1 MRALAAG
8 LAVAL
13 VALGILGG
21 KLWRDL
27 KAQRAAN
34 QALVAGMVI
43 AAPEQGAPSSGAPAS
58 GVPPQQGVVLPG
70 SQPASPPATPSG
82 AAAADAAM
90 AEMMQATRAYLDT
103 PEGREFQRVIARQ
116 QLQQQ
121 YRDVGEKLGLSAAE
135 VDKLLDMIVGH
146 QLAESAIQLEMMSGA
161 QGAARDDIFRRLAD
175 TQRTHSK
182 ELQDL
187 LGEKFPRLQEYRQEA
202 NSRQRQDMLQRQSQE
217 LRAAVTSSGRLPMTD
232 AQFEALSTA
241 LREEE
246 QRFDREYASISPQQM
261 LGVLDERTR
270 RMGEAAAVHLNSDQ
284 LAQYQAYLQEQAEM
298 MRATLGMLGG
308 AAGAA
313 GN

>member
-1 MRALAAG
+1 
-8 LAVAL
+8 
-13 VALGILGG
+13 
-21 KLWRDL
+21 
-27 KAQRAAN
+27 
-34 QALVAGMVI
+34 
-43 AAPEQGAPSSGAPAS
+43 
-58 GVPPQQGVVLPG
+58 
-70 SQPASPPATPSG
+70 
-82 AAAADAAM
+82 M

-121 YRDVGEKLGLSAAE
+121 YRDIGEKLGLSAAE

>member
-1 MRALAAG
+1 
-8 LAVAL
+8 
-13 VALGILGG
+13 
-21 KLWRDL
+21 
-27 KAQRAAN
+27 
-34 QALVAGMVI
+34 
-43 AAPEQGAPSSGAPAS
+43 
-58 GVPPQQGVVLPG
+58 
-70 SQPASPPATPSG
+70 
-82 AAAADAAM
+82 M

-121 YRDVGEKLGLSAAE
+121 YRDIGEKLGLSAAE
-135 VDKLLDMIVGH
+135 VDKLLDMLAGH
-146 QLAESAIQLEMMSGA
+146 QVAESSIQLELMSGA
-161 QGAARDDIFRRLAD
+161 RGAAGDDIFRRLAD
-175 TQRTHSK
+175 TERTHGK

-187 LGEKFPRLQEYRQEA
+187 LGEKFPRLQEYQQEA
-202 NSRQRQDMLQRQSQE
+202 TRRQRQDMLQRQSQE
-217 LRAAVTSSGRLPMTD
+217 LRAAVTSSGRHPMTD
-232 AQFEALSTA
+232 AQFEALSKA

-261 LGVLDERTR
+261 LGVLDERAR

-298 MRATLGMLGG
+298 MRATLGMMGG